1 MSSVAQKRPFA
12 SLVDDEQTESTPP
25 PSPPT
30 EQPQSSV
37 LMSSAE
43 KKWCSQTIKSLKKH
57 KRAVAFLQPVDP
69 VLFNIPDYFDI
80 IKSPMDL
87 GTVEKKLK
95 ADMYPNVAAFKADV
109 QLVFQNCYLYNNPGD
124 PVTQDAQKLEE
135 HYQKLCKKE
144 PAVMQATAPAAQ
156 PPTKIKI
163 SVPKPAALATTT
175 YNDDTY
181 STEYLPHRPSDSIP
195 STQLDIDMDDYTAPE
210 QQVSRPRIKV
220 KLPTQPTPDIEA
232 DALPEPVE
240 AVDTALTEP
249 TSISIHH
256 TTGAMP
262 EDQFKR
268 CEAIVKELKKEK
280 YQGMNWPF
288 LNPVDADAWGAS
300 DYYDII
306 KEPMDMTTYERKLYE
321 HQYSNEEELAEDIR
335 LMFRNCYKYNPP
347 NHLVHTLGQEFEE
360 IFEKQWAKLHGIK
373 KKSSKH
379 HSSKRRR
386 TSHTVDT
393 PTSNTTPVQQQQPT
407 IQPSQHS
414 PDASTPTKN
423 DVTASSSSSIKINT
437 NNNSNNQGR
446 STILRL
452 KLNGPNV
459 KKEEE
464 QSKPKPMVKV
474 PGLALSKE
482 PPSSTTTAMSSS
494 GPKLAIGIKPPSPVK
509 DKKAEK
515 STPTVLQNHDKW
527 LALAKKSPTEPASA
541 INTTTT
547 TTNTTPHKP
556 HSQQIQNTT
565 LSKKTKELI
574 SPSASSSNLQH
585 QSPPPPAVAAAAV
598 PAQPAP
604 KPQPQ
609 AFDINVIYNQINN
622 QRKLKEQQK
631 REEQD
636 RWEKN
641 EKIRLE
647 KERIQSEARLNK
659 LRELNQQS
667 QVRRQ
672 QDKKDRQR
680 ELNAHAIDISKQKM
694 MFAKF
699 ESSYLARDQDWREI
713 YTWQRDTN
721 DYRHIPVPGFVK
733 RAPIKI
739 AELRKRLLSKCV
751 RLENSKSNDH
761 SPEAMNGSGEL
772 SDMDVD

>member
-25 PSPPT
+25 PSPPR
-30 EQPQSSV
+30 QHPHSPV
-37 LMSSAE
+37 LMSPTE
-43 KKWCSQTIKSLKKH
+43 KKWCLQTIKALKKH

-80 IKSPMDL
+80 VTSPMDL

-95 ADMYPNVAAFKADV
+95 ADQYPTVAAFKADV
-109 QLVFQNCYLYNNPGD
+109 QLVFHNCYLYNNPGD
-124 PVTQDAQKLEE
+124 PVTQDAKKLEE

-144 PAVMQATAPAAQ
+144 PALTQAAAPAAQ

-163 SVPKPAALATTT
+163 SVPKPAATATTTT
-175 YNDDTY
+175 YNDEDTY
-181 STEYLPHRPSDSIP
+181 APDYSADTAHV
-195 STQLDIDMDDYTAPE
+195 DIDMDDSPAPE
-210 QQVSRPRIKV
+210 QHVARPRIKV
-220 KLPTQPTPDIEA
+220 KLPTQPTPDAET
-232 DALPEPVE
+232 DAVPEPVD
-240 AVDTALTEP
+240 AAMADRATHP
-249 TSISIHH
+249 T
-256 TTGAMP
+256 MP

-268 CEAIVKELKKEK
+268 CEAIVRELKKEK

-321 HQYSNEEELAEDIR
+321 HQYANEEELAEDIR

-360 IFEKQWAKLHGIK
+360 IFERQWAKLHGIK

-379 HSSKRRR
+379 HHSSSKRRR

-393 PTSNTTPVQQQQPT
+393 PTTTTTSNTTHVQQQQQQQQQPI
-407 IQPSQHS
+407 IQPLPHS
-414 PDASTPTKN
+414 LPDASTPTKS
-423 DVTASSSSSIKINT
+423 DASAASSSSIKTNT
-437 NNNSNNQGR
+437 NNNSNQR

-452 KLNGPNV
+452 KLNGPNL

-464 QSKPKPMVKV
+464 QQPKPKPMVKV

-482 PPSSTTTAMSSS
+482 PPSSATTALSSS

-541 INTTTT
+541 INNSSSSTTA
-547 TTNTTPHKP
+547 TTPHKAHP
-556 HSQQIQNTT
+556 QQTHHTNHN
-565 LSKKTKELI
+565 KKPKELI
-574 SPSASSSNLQH
+574 SPSVSSSNLQH
-585 QSPPPPAVAAAAV
+585 QSPPPSAA

-647 KERIQSEARLNK
+647 KERIQSEARLHK

-672 QDKKDRQR
+672 QDRKDRQR
-680 ELNAHAIDISKQKM
+680 ELNAHTIDISKQKM
-694 MFAKF
+694 AFAKF
-699 ESSYLARDQDWREI
+699 ESSCLARDQDWREI

-761 SPEAMNGSGEL
+761 SPEAMDGSGEL